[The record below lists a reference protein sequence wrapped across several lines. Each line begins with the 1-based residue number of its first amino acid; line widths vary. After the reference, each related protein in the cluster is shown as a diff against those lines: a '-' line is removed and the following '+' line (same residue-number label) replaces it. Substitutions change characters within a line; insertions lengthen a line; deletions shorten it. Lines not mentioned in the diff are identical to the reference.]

1 MGQLKEDLYIAFY
14 WYFRREYASVADF
27 VEKENGVKIYS
38 TKNAEIYAQNKIED
52 LIRKMEATN
61 YE

>member
-1 MGQLKEDLYIAFY
+1 MEQLKEDLYYAFY

-27 VEKENGVKIYS
+27 VEKENGARIYS
-38 TKNAEIYAQNKIED
+38 TKNAETYAQNKIED